1 VQHFFFFQNHETIKP
16 IKVESKN
23 SRKANKIQSAI
34 DLSAKARDHNGQGT
48 TSPKTN
54 HQANHPTKFSV
65 MQMLHQNLLKPPL
78 PNPINI

>member
-34 DLSAKARDHNGQGT
+34 DLSAKARDHNGQ
-48 TSPKTN
+48 
-54 HQANHPTKFSV
+54 
-65 MQMLHQNLLKPPL
+65 
-78 PNPINI
+78 